1 MLFNIAKYPINYY
14 SFCIEISFANYHLG
28 NNPSEQRSID
38 PRMGKSPICSKQ
50 SECPKAFHCVEGFKD
65 SPTGKRCVT
74 MGFVPSSKGKRFF
87 LLCQSDPNFYYLE

>member
-74 MGFVPSSKGKRFF
+74 MGFVPSSKGKG
-87 LLCQSDPNFYYLE
+87 SFYSVNRIQIFIL